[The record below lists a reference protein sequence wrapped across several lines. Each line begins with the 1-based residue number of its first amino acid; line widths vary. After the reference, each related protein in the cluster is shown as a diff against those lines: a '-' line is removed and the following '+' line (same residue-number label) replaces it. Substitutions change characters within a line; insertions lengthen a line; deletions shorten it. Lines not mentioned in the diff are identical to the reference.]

1 MNGSYSILIIPW
13 RGTRIQRLVVS
24 RRSIRLLACTLITL
38 LALGGWHLNN
48 YYRMKLERAKG
59 DFLRTQLSEE
69 VTTLSTRLKE
79 EVAELRAKHNEEM
92 TRLRTQ
98 VEVQRENLMALQKRT
113 KTSQLL
119 LAKWKGL
126 RKKIRDSLP
135 RKRKSLLTGQQIVWE
150 LGTSLSLLRRDLEGL
165 IASIPSEWPTKGWL
179 SSRFGR
185 RRSPWTKKMEFHNG
199 LDIANRRGTPVYAS
213 GNGVVKFAG
222 QSNGSGK
229 SVVINHGQGITTLYG
244 HLSKIHVKKGERVKK
259 NQKIANVGSTGK
271 STNPHLHYEV
281 RISGTPIDP
290 RRHLLKQKTPSS

>member
-1 MNGSYSILIIPW
+1 
-13 RGTRIQRLVVS
+13 
-24 RRSIRLLACTLITL
+24 
-38 LALGGWHLNN
+38 
-48 YYRMKLERAKG
+48 MKLERARG
-59 DFLRTQLSEE
+59 DILRTQLSEE

-98 VEVQRENLMALQKRT
+98 VEVQRKNLMALQKRT

-126 RKKIRDSLP
+126 RKKIRNSLP
-135 RKRKSLLTGQQIVWE
+135 RKRKSLLTGQQIVGDLE
-150 LGTSLSLLRRDLEGL
+150 TSLSLLRRDLEGL

-213 GNGVVKFAG
+213 GDGVVKFAG
-222 QSNGSGK
+222 LSNGSGK

-290 RRHLLKQKTPSS
+290 RRHLLRQKTPSS

>member
-1 MNGSYSILIIPW
+1 MDRSYSILIIPW
-13 RGTRIQRLVVS
+13 RGTRIKRLVVS
-24 RRSIRLLACTLITL
+24 RRSIRLLACTLTTL

-48 YYRMKLERAKG
+48 YYWMKLERARG

-92 TRLRTQ
+92 ARLRIQ
-98 VEVQRENLMALQKRT
+98 VEVQREDLLALQKQT

-119 LAKWKGL
+119 LAKWKSL
-126 RKKIRDSLP
+126 RKKIRNSLP
-135 RKRKSLLTGQQIVWE
+135 RKRKSLLTGQQIVGE
-150 LGTSLSLLRRDLEGL
+150 LETSLSLLRRDLEGL

-213 GNGVVKFAG
+213 GDGVVKFAG
-222 QSNGSGK
+222 LSNGSGK
-229 SVVINHGQGITTLYG
+229 SVVINHGQGITTLYV
-244 HLSKIHVKKGERVKK
+244 HLSKIHVKKGEQVKK

-290 RRHLLKQKTPSS
+290 RRHLLRQKTPSS

>member
-1 MNGSYSILIIPW
+1 VLRICNLVNAWRPLRLCESHRLSDSLNPNSTENFKNVWLVLFPVGGELLWILE
-13 RGTRIQRLVVS
+13 IQAEFWDEASV
-24 RRSIRLLACTLITL
+24 
-38 LALGGWHLNN
+38 
-48 YYRMKLERAKG
+48 
-59 DFLRTQLSEE
+59 E
-69 VTTLSTRLKE
+69 VTALSTRLKE
-79 EVAELRAKHNEEM
+79 EVAELRAKHYEEM
-92 TRLRTQ
+92 ARLRTQ
-98 VEVQRENLMALQKRT
+98 VEVQREDLMALQKRT

-126 RKKIRDSLP
+126 RKKIRNSLP
-135 RKRKSLLTGQQIVWE
+135 RKRKSLLTGQQIVGDLE
-150 LGTSLSLLRRDLEGL
+150 TSLSLLRRDLEGL

-185 RRSPWTKKMEFHNG
+185 RQSPWTKKMEFHNG

-213 GNGVVKFAG
+213 GDGVVKFAG
-222 QSNGSGK
+222 LSNGSGK

-281 RISGTPIDP
+281 RIGGTPIDP
-290 RRHLLKQKTPSS
+290 RRHLLRQKTPSS

>member
-1 MNGSYSILIIPW
+1 MNRSYSILIIPW
-13 RGTRIQRLVVS
+13 RGTRIHRLVVS
-24 RRSIRLLACTLITL
+24 RRSIRLFACTLITL
-38 LALGGWHLNN
+38 LALGGWHLSN
-48 YYRMKLERAKG
+48 YYWMKLERAREN
-59 DFLRTQLSEE
+59 FLRTQLSEK

-113 KTSQLL
+113 KASQLL

-135 RKRKSLLTGQQIVWE
+135 RKRKSSLTGQQIVGE
-150 LGTSLSLLRRDLEGL
+150 LETSLSLLRSDLKGL
-165 IASIPSEWPTKGWL
+165 IASIPSEWPAKGWL

-199 LDIANRRGTPVYAS
+199 IDIANRRGTPVYAS
-213 GNGVVKFAG
+213 GDGVVKFAG
-222 QSNGSGK
+222 LSNGNGK
-229 SVVINHGQGITTLYG
+229 NIVLNHGQGITTLYG

-281 RISGTPIDP
+281 RINGTPIDP

>member
-1 MNGSYSILIIPW
+1 
-13 RGTRIQRLVVS
+13 
-24 RRSIRLLACTLITL
+24 
-38 LALGGWHLNN
+38 
-48 YYRMKLERAKG
+48 MKLERARG

-135 RKRKSLLTGQQIVWE
+135 RKRKSLLTGQQIVGE

-222 QSNGSGK
+222 QSNGTGK

>member
-1 MNGSYSILIIPW
+1 M
-13 RGTRIQRLVVS
+13 VS

-38 LALGGWHLNN
+38 LVLGGWHLNN
-48 YYRMKLERAKG
+48 YYWMKLDRARG

-69 VTTLSTRLKE
+69 VATLSTRLKE
-79 EVAELRAKHNEEM
+79 EVAGLRAKHTEEM

-113 KTSQLL
+113 KISQLL

-135 RKRKSLLTGQQIVWE
+135 RKRKSSLTGQQVVGE
-150 LGTSLSLLRRDLEGL
+150 LETSLSLLRSDLEGL
-165 IASIPSEWPTKGWL
+165 ISSIPTEWPAKGWL

-199 LDIANRRGTPVYAS
+199 IDIANWRGTPVYAS
-213 GNGVVKFAG
+213 GDGVVKFTG
-222 QSNGSGK
+222 LSNGNGK
-229 SVVINHGQGITTLYG
+229 NVVLNHGQGITTLYG
-244 HLSKIHVKKGERVKK
+244 HLSKIHVKKGELVKK

-271 STNPHLHYEV
+271 STNPHLHYEI
-281 RISGTPIDP
+281 RINGTPIDP

>member
-1 MNGSYSILIIPW
+1 MNRSYSILIIPW
-13 RGTRIQRLVVS
+13 RGARIQRLVVS
-24 RRSIRLLACTLITL
+24 RRSIRLLACALITL

-48 YYRMKLERAKG
+48 YYWMKLERASG

-92 TRLRTQ
+92 TRLRTE
-98 VEVQRENLMALQKRT
+98 VAVQRENLVALQKRT

-119 LAKWKGL
+119 LANWKGL

-135 RKRKSLLTGQQIVWE
+135 RKRKSSLTGQQVVGE
-150 LGTSLSLLRRDLEGL
+150 LETSLSLLRSDLEGL
-165 IASIPSEWPTKGWL
+165 IASIPSEWPAKGWL
-179 SSRFGR
+179 SSRFGM

-199 LDIANRRGTPVYAS
+199 IDIANRRGTPVYAS
-213 GNGVVKFAG
+213 GDGVVKFTG
-222 QSNGSGK
+222 LSNGTGK
-229 SVVINHGQGITTLYG
+229 NVVLNHGQGITTLYG

-259 NQKIANVGSTGK
+259 NQKIATVGSTGK

-281 RISGTPIDP
+281 RINGTPIDP
-290 RRHLLKQKTPSS
+290 RRHLLKRKTPSS